1 MREENGEVFE
11 EVVDR
16 KFFVKVRC
24 KNVCIYIKKKKMKE
38 DEYKWELEI
47 EEIVLRSFVFWRGLK
62 NFLRFKM
69 RVKEKNRI
77 GWIFCKGSW
86 YIIEI
91 DNREKGE

>member
-1 MREENGEVFE
+1 MGKYLKRWLIGNFLLKLDVKMFVF
-11 EVVDR
+11 
-16 KFFVKVRC
+16 
-24 KNVCIYIKKKKMKE
+24 ILKKKKMKE